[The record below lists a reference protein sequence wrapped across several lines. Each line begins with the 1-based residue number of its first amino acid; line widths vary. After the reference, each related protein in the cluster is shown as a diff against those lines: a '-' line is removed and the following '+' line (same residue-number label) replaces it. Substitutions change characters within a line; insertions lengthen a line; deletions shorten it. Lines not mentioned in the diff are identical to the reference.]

1 MTSATITAE
10 LVRRGLAVKFSAL
23 PDDLVTLATLCL
35 LDYAGVALAG
45 LTDPSARILREQA
58 IDDGH
63 GPCSLIGHPARL
75 SASQA
80 ALANGT
86 AGHALDYDDVHMSLP
101 GHVSVAILPAI
112 LALAEAR
119 CLSPNDVIAS
129 FVAGYET
136 GCRIGILVAP
146 DHYARGFHAT
156 ATVGSFASAL
166 ACAHLLRL
174 NEQRTVYALG
184 IAGAQAA
191 GLKAQFG
198 TMCKP
203 LHAGKAAQNGVLAA
217 LLAERGMDSAP
228 DILGGSQAFAKAM
241 SSDFNSDA
249 ALETAPN
256 EFHLRDNLFKF
267 HASCYGTHGI
277 IEAVR
282 KLRGGGVNDIARLAS
297 VTARVGAVN
306 DRMCNIQ
313 TPRTSAEAKFS
324 LRLMAAYAFNDIDT
338 ARLDAFGDSNMVD
351 PRIDLVRDKIRIVPE
366 QELTMTQAFVTAQLD
381 DGTKLNADHDASL
394 PERDLEMLKVRLR
407 QKFMGLAAPALGEM
421 PAAAIAESIERFVAL
436 PRVDAVTNLL
446 ATS

>member
-1 MTSATITAE
+1 MTEATITAK
-10 LVRRGLAVKFSAL
+10 LVRRGLDVSFSAL
-23 PDDLVTLATLCL
+23 PNDIVTLATLCL
-35 LDYAGVALAG
+35 LDYAGVTLAG

-58 IDDGH
+58 IEDGQ
-63 GPCSLIGHPARL
+63 GPCSLIGHSARL

-101 GHVSVAILPAI
+101 GHVSITIFPAI

-119 CLSPNDVIAS
+119 RLSPKDVIAS

-146 DHYARGFHAT
+146 GHYERGFHAT

-174 NEQRTVYALG
+174 DEQRTVYALG
-184 IAGAQAA
+184 IAGAQAV
-191 GLKAQFG
+191 GFKAQFG

-217 LLAERGMDSAP
+217 LLAERGMDSAS
-228 DILGGSQAFAKAM
+228 DILGGSQAFAKTM
-241 SSDFNSDA
+241 SSDFNFDA
-249 ALETAPN
+249 ALAPATN

-267 HASCYGTHGI
+267 HASCYGTHGL

-282 KLRGGGVNDIARLAS
+282 KLRRLGVNDAARLSS
-297 VTARVGAVN
+297 VTARVGAIN
-306 DRMCNIQ
+306 DKMCNIQ
-313 TPRTSAEAKFS
+313 NPRSSMEAKFS

-338 ARLDAFGDSNMVD
+338 ACLDAFGDANITD
-351 PRIDLVRDKIRIVPE
+351 PRVGRVREKISIVSE
-366 QELTMTQAFVTAQLD
+366 QALTMTQAFVTARLD
-381 DGTKLNADHDASL
+381 DGVELSADHDASL
-394 PERDLEMLKVRLR
+394 PERDIEKLKVRLR
-407 QKFMGLAAPALGEM
+407 QKFLALASPTQGDVSAG
-421 PAAAIAESIERFVAL
+421 ATAETIERFAAL
-436 PRVDAVTNLL
+436 PSVDAVTKSL
-446 ATS
+446 AAL